1 MPKQTNQI
9 LSIDV
14 GIKNLSFCLFEITEI
29 NSIQNI
35 TVLKWD
41 NIDLTK
47 QDDIGSKCTYIDN
60 GLGKKKV
67 VKSQPSVKSKSLVK
81 SQNEGLE
88 PVACDKPAKFLKDGK
103 CYCLKH
109 SKLTNFLQPATDL
122 KPSFLNKQTLQ
133 KLIDIA
139 AKYKLTQQE
148 QCQEQG
154 QKQYKKGQ
162 LTEMLNNFS
171 AQNCFSVIEKSNAAK
186 IDLVTIGRNIQHR
199 FDEILGDYLLTID
212 TIIIENQIGP
222 IANKMKTIQ
231 GMLSQYFI
239 MKNNNISV
247 DFISATNKLKDF
259 IPLENKT
266 VKMDYKERKKLGVQT
281 CSNFVVNDTRFS
293 EWSTFFSK
301 HQKKDDL
308 SDCFLQGMWY
318 IKHAKK

>member
-1 MPKQTNQI
+1 MPKQTKQI

-14 GIKNLSFCLFEITEI
+14 GIKNLSFCLFEINTT
-29 NSIQNI
+29 NSNI

-60 GLGKKKV
+60 GLEKKKKTSKKV
-67 VKSQPSVKSKSLVK
+67 VKSKNVVKNLV
-81 SQNEGLE
+81 EVLEPGLE
-88 PVACDKPAKFLKDGK
+88 AVVCDKPAKFLKDGK

-109 SKLTNFLQPATDL
+109 SKLTNFLQPAADL
-122 KPSFLNKQTLQ
+122 KQSFLNKQTLQ

-139 AKYKLTQQE
+139 GKYKLVSSSDIQE
-148 QCQEQG
+148 

-162 LTEMLNNFS
+162 LVTMLNNFS
-171 AQNCFSVIEKSNAAK
+171 AQHCFSIIEKSNAAK

-199 FDEILGDYLLTID
+199 FDDILGDYLLTID

-281 CSNFVVNDTRFS
+281 CSNFVTTDTRFS
-293 EWSTFFSK
+293 DWSTFFSK

-318 IKHAKK
+318 IKHVL